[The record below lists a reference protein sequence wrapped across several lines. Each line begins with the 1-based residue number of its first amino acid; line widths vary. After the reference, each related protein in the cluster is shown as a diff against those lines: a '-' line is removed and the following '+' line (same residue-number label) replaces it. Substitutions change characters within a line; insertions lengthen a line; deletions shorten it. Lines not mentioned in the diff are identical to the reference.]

1 MAGRAAGGSSYGR
14 ASVADGASSATDPF
28 VVGAPGTAKPPSDE
42 RAAAEL
48 DEGGGRELSAERSCL
63 DLLRV
68 LQHRG
73 EAEARDFVARLQR
86 SAGGGGLE
94 AEPRGPAAVLPALGG
109 TALRKAASASKS
121 LLPDPSSFLPT
132 ALGSKL
138 SDVVKKAGR

>member
-1 MAGRAAGGSSYGR
+1 MAVEAAAGRLRELLDLYRRPVRELIALYQQAEGN
-14 ASVADGASSATDPF
+14 PF

-94 AEPRGPAAVLPALGG
+94 PALGG